1 MTSWKTW
8 AASKQTMTDRNEDR
22 NEDDPAATPDPEFER
37 RILAALELPA
47 PALSMPDLPAIE
59 SDNVESDNVTVLP
72 TKKRI
77 GAPVWLALAAT
88 VVVAAMLGVRL
99 FDASVTYPSLADEI
113 VAHLEHEPHAL
124 RPTDKPVSDRRLAR
138 VVDSAV
144 AEFDR
149 ERSLIT
155 YANTCTIN
163 GKAVP
168 HLVIQGERGPVTI
181 ILMPDEKIDGAQSL
195 AGRNVNGV
203 ILPVGSGSIAII
215 GEAGERL
222 ERIEQD
228 VVSSVTWIGT

>member
-1 MTSWKTW
+1 MTEHKDD
-8 AASKQTMTDRNEDR
+8 KQAK
-22 NEDDPAATPDPEFER
+22 DPAGALNPELER
-37 RILAALELPA
+37 RILAALELPV
-47 PALSMPDLPAIE
+47 PELSMPELPPIE
-59 SDNVESDNVTVLP
+59 SDKVTVLP
-72 TKKRI
+72 TKKRM

-113 VAHLEHEPHAL
+113 IAHLDHEPHAL
-124 RPTDKPVSDRRLAR
+124 RPTDKPVSDRRLVR
-138 VVDSAV
+138 VVDPAV
-144 AEFDR
+144 AQFDR

-181 ILMPDEKIDGAQSL
+181 ILMPDEKIDGVQEL
-195 AGRNVNGV
+195 AGQSVNGV

-222 ERIEQD
+222 EQIEQD
-228 VVSSVTWIGT
+228 VVSSVMWTST